1 MAGGLKRLLTAA
13 IGLPAFFVIIK
24 YLDSRLFVSL
34 VCASAVI
41 ATYELHGLASRRGIR
56 GDWMLGALLTL
67 GVILSFADERLPIAG
82 VLAAAAMLVPI
93 RRLLSRRGVEGAFE
107 SVSVT
112 LAGVLFLGVTLGY
125 LVLLMGEGDERGRD
139 LTVLLFLVVWF
150 ADAGAYYAG
159 SWFGRRPLSPTVSP
173 NKTLEGAAGGLVA
186 AIGAAAIGKLW
197 FFRLLGPAD
206 VAALG
211 LLLWAAAL
219 AGDLSE
225 SLLKRAVAV
234 KDCGAIFPGH
244 GGMLDRADSLLFG
257 APVLFFYYR
266 AFIA

>member
-1 MAGGLKRLLTAA
+1 MAGGLKRLATAA
-13 IGLPAFFVIIK
+13 VGLPIFFAIIK
-24 YLDSRLFVSL
+24 YLDSWYFLGL
-34 VCASAVI
+34 VCAAAVI
-41 ATYELHGLASRRGIR
+41 ATHELHQMARRRGIR
-56 GDWMLGALLTL
+56 GHWILGALLTL
-67 GVILSFADERLPIAG
+67 AVILSFADDRLPIQA
-82 VLAAAAMLVPI
+82 VLASAVMLVPV
-93 RRLLSRRGVEGAFE
+93 RRMLSREGVEGAFE
-107 SVSVT
+107 AITVT
-112 LAGVLFLGVTLGY
+112 LAGVLLLGVTLGY
-125 LVLLMGEGDERGRD
+125 LVRLMGEGDEIGRD

-159 SWFGRRPLSPTVSP
+159 TWFGKRPLSPTISP
-173 NKTLEGAAGGLVA
+173 NKTMEGAIGGLVA
-186 AIGAAAIGKLW
+186 AVVAAGIGKLW
-197 FFRLLGPAD
+197 FMRMLGPAD

-234 KDCGAIFPGH
+234 KDCGSLFPGH

-266 AFIA
+266 AFMA